1 MSLST
6 SLQWRYKRLHY
17 LWNRT
22 IGSLALR
29 GLRGTIARIAQEL
42 QRQPRESSALRLLP
56 LDSHTDGLV
65 FPASP
70 LPLVSIVIP
79 VYGKLD
85 YTVTCL
91 RSLSQHTN
99 NIAIEVIVVDD
110 ASPDQSATALQAIEG
125 LRLIEN
131 PKNLGFVGSCNA
143 GANAA
148 RGEYLVFLNNDT
160 QVTPGWL
167 DALLSCFAEES
178 DCGLAGSRLVYPDG
192 RLQEAGGWIF
202 SDGTAWNVGRFDS
215 RTAATYG
222 YRRRTDYLSGA
233 TIMIRRELFLKLG
246 GFDERY
252 APAYYEDTDLAFAVR
267 DTGLSVFY
275 EPTSVVVH
283 CEGISAGTDL
293 SAGMKQY
300 QVTNRTKFV
309 EKWQRRLQEQ
319 PSPGTPIT
327 QLWQRYTRGHILVV
341 DVTTPDPSRDS
352 GSLRLFE
359 ILHILHHEG
368 WRLSFVP
375 DDGFAD
381 EASVAALGRLGVQVL
396 CRPEVTQLP
405 KWLKQHGASLH
416 AVMLCRHTVAG
427 QYADIVRRAA
437 PQARLILDTVDLHFL
452 REQRAAELDGNPSLR
467 RQAEA
472 SRRSELAL
480 IEQCD
485 VSFVVSA
492 EEQVLLQRLAPHAQ
506 VELLSN
512 IHHVHGRQ
520 HPYAGRQDLV
530 FIGGY
535 GHPPNAD
542 AIHWIADEL
551 MPPLHAAFPDMH
563 IHILGD
569 IPDAARASL
578 RRPGM
583 EIHGR
588 IKDLS
593 PWLHHCLAS
602 LAPLRFGA
610 GVKGKINMA
619 MSFGLP
625 VIATDIAIEGM
636 QLHHGTDVLVANQ
649 PADMVE
655 AIRLLATDESLWI
668 RLSDAGLE
676 NVRQHFSPAA
686 ARDTLRKVLG

>member
-1 MSLST
+1 MAS
-6 SLQWRYKRLHY
+6 
-17 LWNRT
+17 
-22 IGSLALR
+22 SLALR
-29 GLRGTIARIAQEL
+29 GVRGTAARIAQEFKRRPEEASSL
-42 QRQPRESSALRLLP
+42 QLLSLGSHIDELAFHSSA
-56 LDSHTDGLV
+56 S
-65 FPASP
+65 PA
-70 LPLVSIVIP
+70 VSIIIP
-79 VYGKLD
+79 VHGKLD

-91 RSLSQHTN
+91 RSLSQHLGSN
-99 NIAIEVIVVDD
+99 SVEVIVVDD
-110 ASPDQSATALQAIEG
+110 ASPDQSAQVLRAIEG

-131 PKNLGFVGSCNA
+131 AQNLGFVGSCNA
-143 GANAA
+143 GAKAA
-148 RGEYLVFLNNDT
+148 RGKYLVFLNNDT

-167 DALLSCFAEES
+167 DALLNCFAEEPN
-178 DCGLAGSRLVYPDG
+178 CGLAGSRLVYPDG

-215 RTAATYG
+215 RTASAYV

-233 TIMIRRELFLKLG
+233 AIMIRRDLFLELG

-267 DTGLSVFY
+267 DAGFSVFY
-275 EPTSVVVH
+275 EPNSVVVH

-300 QVTNRTKFV
+300 QVVNRAKFV
-309 EKWQRRLQEQ
+309 EKWQARLQEQ
-319 PSPGTPIT
+319 PAPGTPIT
-327 QLWQRYTRGHILVV
+327 QLWHRYTRGHILVV
-341 DVTTPDPSRDS
+341 DVATPDPSRDS

-359 ILHILHHEG
+359 ILRILHHEG
-368 WRLSFVP
+368 WRVSFAP

-381 EASVAALGRLGVQVL
+381 EASIAALGSLGVQVL
-396 CRPEVTQLP
+396 CRPEITQLP

-427 QYADIVRRAA
+427 QYTELVRRTA
-437 PQARLILDTVDLHFL
+437 PQAKLILDTVDLHFV
-452 REQRAAELDGNPSLR
+452 REQRAAELDDSPSLR

-485 VSFVVSA
+485 VSFVVSP
-492 EEQVLLQRLAPHAQ
+492 EEQALLQRLAPHAH

-520 HPYAGRQDLV
+520 YPYEGRQDLV

-542 AIHWIADEL
+542 AIHWIADKL
-551 MPPLHAAFPDMH
+551 APLLHAAFPDMRV
-563 IHILGD
+563 HILGD
-569 IPDAARASL
+569 LPESLRASL
-578 RRPGM
+578 QRPGVD
-583 EIHGR
+583 IHGR
-588 IKDLS
+588 VEDLT
-593 PWLHHCLAS
+593 PWLDHCLAS

-636 QLHHGTDVLVANQ
+636 QLRHDENVLVANQ
-649 PADMVE
+649 PTDMIE
-655 AIRLLATDESLWI
+655 AIRRLASDENLWL

-676 NVRQHFSPAA
+676 NVREHFSPAA
-686 ARDTLRKVLG
+686 ARETLRKVLG

>member
-1 MSLST
+1 
-6 SLQWRYKRLHY
+6 
-17 LWNRT
+17 
-22 IGSLALR
+22 
-29 GLRGTIARIAQEL
+29 
-42 QRQPRESSALRLLP
+42 
-56 LDSHTDGLV
+56 V
-65 FPASP
+65 
-70 LPLVSIVIP
+70 
-79 VYGKLD
+79 
-85 YTVTCL
+85 
-91 RSLSQHTN
+91 
-99 NIAIEVIVVDD
+99 EVIIVDD
-110 ASPDQSATALQAIEG
+110 ASPDQSIQALRTIEG
-125 LRLIEN
+125 LRLVEN
-131 PKNLGFVGSCNA
+131 GQNLGFVGSCNT
-143 GANAA
+143 GAKAA
-148 RGEYLVFLNNDT
+148 RGKYLVFLNNDT
-160 QVTPGWL
+160 QVTSGWL
-167 DALLSCFAEES
+167 DALLNCFAEEP

-192 RLQEAGGWIF
+192 RLQEAGGWVF
-202 SDGTAWNVGRFDS
+202 SDGTSWNVGRFDS
-215 RTAATYG
+215 RTASAYS

-233 TIMIRRELFLKLG
+233 AIMIRRDLFLELG

-267 DTGLSVFY
+267 DAGFSVFY
-275 EPTSVVVH
+275 EPNSVVVH

-300 QVTNRTKFV
+300 QVVNRAKFV
-309 EKWQRRLQEQ
+309 EKWQARLQEQ
-319 PSPGTPIT
+319 PAPGTPIT

-359 ILHILHHEG
+359 ILRILHHEG
-368 WRLSFVP
+368 WRVSFAP

-381 EASVAALGRLGVQVL
+381 DASIAALGSLGVQVL
-396 CRPEVTQLP
+396 CRPEITQLP

-416 AVMLCRHTVAG
+416 AIMLCRHTVAG
-427 QYADIVRRAA
+427 QYTELVRRMA
-437 PQARLILDTVDLHFL
+437 PQAKLILDTVDLHFV
-452 REQRAAELDGNPSLR
+452 REQRAAELDDSPSLR

-485 VSFVVSA
+485 VSFVVSP
-492 EEQVLLQRLAPHAQ
+492 EEQALLQRLAPHAR

-512 IHHVHGRQ
+512 IHLVHGRQ

-542 AIHWIADEL
+542 AIHWIADKL
-551 MPPLHAAFPDMH
+551 VPPLHAAFPDMRV
-563 IHILGD
+563 HILGD
-569 IPDAARASL
+569 LPEAARTSL
-578 RRPGM
+578 QRPGM

-588 IKDLS
+588 VENLDS
-593 PWLHHCLAS
+593 WLDHCLAS

-636 QLHHGTDVLVANQ
+636 QLRHDENVLVANQ
-649 PADMVE
+649 PADMIE
-655 AIRLLATDESLWI
+655 AIRRLASDESLWL

-686 ARDTLRKVLG
+686 ARETLRKVLG

>member
-1 MSLST
+1 MNT
-6 SLQWRYKRLHY
+6 SLRWRYKRLYY
-17 LWNRT
+17 LWSR
-22 IGSLALR
+22 IASSLALR
-29 GLRGTIARIAQEL
+29 GVRGTAARIAQEFKRRPEEASSL
-42 QRQPRESSALRLLP
+42 QLLP
-56 LDSHTDGLV
+56 LGTRTDELAL
-65 FPASP
+65 PSSP
-70 LPLVSIVIP
+70 SPVVSIIIP

-85 YTVTCL
+85 YSITCL
-91 RSLSQHTN
+91 RSLSQHLGSN
-99 NIAIEVIVVDD
+99 GVEVIVVDD
-110 ASPDQSATALQAIEG
+110 ASPDQSTQALRAIEG
-125 LRLIEN
+125 LRLVEN
-131 PKNLGFVGSCNA
+131 AQNLGFVGSCNA
-143 GANAA
+143 GAMAA
-148 RGEYLVFLNNDT
+148 RGKYLVFLNNDT

-167 DALLSCFAEES
+167 DALLHCFAEEP

-215 RTAATYG
+215 RTASAYG

-233 TIMIRRELFLKLG
+233 AIMIRRDLFLELG

-267 DTGLSVFY
+267 DAGFSVFY
-275 EPTSVVVH
+275 EPNSVIVH

-300 QVTNRTKFV
+300 QVVNRAKFV
-309 EKWQRRLQEQ
+309 EKWQARLQEQ
-319 PSPGTPIT
+319 PAPGTPIT

-341 DVTTPDPSRDS
+341 DVTTPDSSRDS

-359 ILHILHHEG
+359 ILRILHHEG
-368 WRLSFVP
+368 WRVSFAP

-381 EASVAALGRLGVQVL
+381 EASIAALGSLGVQVL
-396 CRPEVTQLP
+396 CRPEITQLP

-427 QYADIVRRAA
+427 QYTELVRRMA
-437 PQARLILDTVDLHFL
+437 PQAKLILDTVDLHFV
-452 REQRAAELDGNPSLR
+452 REQRAAELDDSPSLR

-485 VSFVVSA
+485 VSFVVSP
-492 EEQVLLQRLAPHAQ
+492 EEQALLQRLAPHAR

-512 IHHVHGRQ
+512 IHRVHGRQ

-542 AIHWIADEL
+542 AIHWIADKL
-551 MPPLHAAFPDMH
+551 APSLHAAFPDMRV
-563 IHILGD
+563 HILGNL
-569 IPDAARASL
+569 PESVRASL
-578 RRPGM
+578 QRPGV

-588 IKDLS
+588 VENLA
-593 PWLHHCLAS
+593 PWLDHCLAS

-636 QLHHGTDVLVANQ
+636 QLHHDENVLVANQ
-649 PADMVE
+649 PADMIA
-655 AIRLLATDESLWI
+655 AIRRLASDENLWI

-676 NVRQHFSPAA
+676 NVREHFSPAA
-686 ARDTLRKVLG
+686 ARETLRKVLG